1 MLGLGGS
8 GNGKNKT
15 TMETVRTII
24 GAEYPKKVI
33 PLIDGAKRSI
43 LMCMFEWRWYKDDF
57 SHPVSLFNSALLRAH
72 RRGVKVRI
80 LTNYV
85 ELIEF
90 VTSLG
95 FNAKK
100 WPDKSLLHSKFLI
113 IDGEKC
119 VIGSHNIT
127 QSAFT
132 SNMETSIILD
142 DPDDILRFSN
152 YFEML
157 WLR

>member
-1 MLGLGGS
+1 
-8 GNGKNKT
+8 
-15 TMETVRTII
+15 MEQTRTII

-43 LMCMFEWRWYKDDF
+43 LMCMFEWRWYKNDF
-57 SHPVSLFNSALLRAH
+57 AHPVSLFNSALLRAH

-80 LTNYV
+80 LTNYAEV
-85 ELIEF
+85 IAF
-90 VTSLG
+90 VTELG

-100 WPDKSLLHSKFLI
+100 WPDKSLLHSKLLI

-119 VIGSHNIT
+119 VTGSHNIT

-132 SNMETSIILD
+132 SNIEISTILD
-142 DPDDILRFSN
+142 DTYDIKRFTD
-152 YFEML
+152 YFETL
-157 WLR
+157 WKR